1 MLEWT
6 VRQSIRRGS
15 FAPKGWKKMCQLWSI
30 FAQLELL
37 KSASYL
43 EKYITT
49 MKMLP
54 ILFGDISL
62 IIKRKKKYK
71 ASTQYKATF
80 LKQNFGKKLNASSG
94 AQR

>member
-1 MLEWT
+1 
-6 VRQSIRRGS
+6 
-15 FAPKGWKKMCQLWSI
+15 MCQLWSI

-43 EKYITT
+43 EKHITT

-54 ILFGDISL
+54 TLFGDISL
-62 IIKRKKKYK
+62 IIKRKKYK